1 MFPAFFVYLQQCNGS
16 GRGATAYRAL
26 KIPVPG
32 RTSRGE
38 NRAVYVSTSRIGHKA
53 VNLVHTWPGDGK
65 EDMFVSKAKFCGF
78 ESHPG
83 YKTQSRDGK
92 EDMLRSGRRFWGF
105 ESPRD
110 YKRPRSPTGRWHQV

>member
-38 NRAVYVSTSRIGHKA
+38 NRAGYVSTSRIGHKA
-53 VNLVHTWPGDGK
+53 VNLVHTWPCGETWLDPADSK
-65 EDMFVSKAKFCGF
+65 SAVRKDMSVRIR
-78 ESHPG
+78 PG
-83 YKTQSRDGK
+83 LQNTV
-92 EDMLRSGRRFWGF
+92 
-105 ESPRD
+105 P
-110 YKRPRSPTGRWHQV
+110 